1 MNVVVKLED
10 DEIHQ
15 ENTVKITKILGKER
29 TMEVK
34 RIENKS
40 DRLNDRI

>member
-34 RIENKS
+34 RIENKIQHVS
-40 DRLNDRI
+40 N